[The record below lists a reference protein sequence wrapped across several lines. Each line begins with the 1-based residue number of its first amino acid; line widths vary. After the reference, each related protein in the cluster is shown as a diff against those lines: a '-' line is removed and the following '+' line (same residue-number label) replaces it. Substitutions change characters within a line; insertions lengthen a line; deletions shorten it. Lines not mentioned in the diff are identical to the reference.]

1 MHCLYR
7 LLLASLLLLG
17 FVSEKVLASV
27 LAIDYGTE
35 WIKASLM
42 KPGVPFD
49 VLLNKDS
56 KRKIQASVGWKRND
70 RLFGSDAFNI
80 AARFPTDSFS
90 SLKYLQGVPFESD
103 ATSYYASISTADVV
117 KTVRGTAALRRP
129 DGTEWSVEEL
139 IAMQFAYVK
148 ELAEAVAD
156 EKVQDVIVTVPPFYT
171 QFEKDAV
178 VDAIEIAGLRTIALI
193 NDGTATAVNYAMTR
207 TFPSPEHHIIF
218 DAGASSIRATVVS
231 FGTGASDAKASTS
244 KDSTQITVLAVGYD
258 RMTGGTELNRRL
270 RDILAADF
278 QNKHKRDI
286 TRDKRGMA
294 KLWKEAERIKTVLSA
309 NAEAMATVESLAFDI
324 DYRSKVTRSAFEE
337 ACSDLSEHFIAPIH
351 EALVRSGL
359 TLNNISSIIMT
370 GGSSRVP
377 MIQNAVKAAFGEDK
391 LAWNVNADEA
401 TVLGA
406 ALHGASLS
414 RQFKTK
420 DIRVSDISPFDV
432 QISYLA
438 ESKTQLAKPRT
449 IHTSV
454 FPPNSKTGTRKTLTF
469 KRKEDLSLKVEYK
482 WVPAVG
488 FPTELLEVDIT
499 GINEAMANLTEMGVL
514 EPVVKVTAAL
524 SESGFVSIPEA
535 VAYGEIK
542 DDSLTGKLKGLFGG
556 GSASEQVPLNA
567 ESNESADPFEIP
579 GTSSSSSE
587 SATPSEKKAAPK
599 GPQTI
604 ELTIK
609 TRFPSLAPMNAL
621 EKRKARDRL
630 AEVEYEEKA
639 KQRKEEARN
648 MLESYL
654 YRIRDLL
661 EDTGNTESPFVK
673 CSKDS
678 ERKAIERK
686 LQESF
691 GWLQDKA
698 DEAETSQ
705 LISKRS
711 ELEALERPIVH
722 RYKEIEEFPRALNNS
737 QMWNWST
744 RLFLTEARQNL
755 TAEEKGGPLSKYS
768 KEELD
773 ELEKTLKEHEAWL
786 NEKVEKQKTVKMN
799 EDPAVESSDLKTRA
813 KKLEDHL
820 QRLVRRKVPLRTKKT
835 STSSSAGTSETTSV
849 SSASSAEETPRPSES
864 GHDEL

>member
-1 MHCLYR
+1 MLCLYR
-7 LLLASLLLLG
+7 LLLSLLLLLG
-17 FVSEKVLASV
+17 LVSEKVLASV

-70 RLFGSDAFNI
+70 RLFGSDALSI

-103 ATSYYASISTADVV
+103 ITSYYTTISTADVV
-117 KTVRGTAALRRP
+117 KTARGTAALQRS

-148 ELAEAVAD
+148 ELAEAVAG

-193 NDGTATAVNYAMTR
+193 NDGTAAAVNYAMTR
-207 TFPSPEHHIIF
+207 TFPTPEHHVVF
-218 DAGASSIRATVVS
+218 DAGASSIRATVIA
-231 FGTGASDAKASTS
+231 FATGASDLKTSTS
-244 KDSTQITVLAVGYD
+244 KDSNQITVLGVGYD
-258 RMTGGTELNRRL
+258 RLTGGTELNRRL
-270 RDILAADF
+270 RDILVADF
-278 QNKHKRDI
+278 QAKHKRDI
-286 TRDKRGMA
+286 TGDKRGMA
-294 KLWKEAERIKTVLSA
+294 KLWKEAERVKTILSA
-309 NAEAMATVESLAFDI
+309 NAEASSTIESVAFDI
-324 DYRSKVTRSAFEE
+324 DFRSKVTRAAFEE
-337 ACSDLSEHFIAPIH
+337 ACSDLSQRFTAPIH
-351 EALVRSGL
+351 EALARSGL
-359 TLNNISSIIMT
+359 TLNNVSSIIMT

-420 DIRVSDISPFDV
+420 DIRVTDIGPFDV

-438 ESKTQLAKPRT
+438 EAKSQPAKPRT

-454 FPPNSKTGTRKTLTF
+454 FPANSKTGTRKTLTF
-469 KRKEDLSLKVEYK
+469 KRKDDLSLKVEYK
-482 WVPAVG
+482 QTPFPG
-488 FPTELLEVDIT
+488 FPRELLEIDIT
-499 GINEAMANLTEMGVL
+499 GVSEAIANLTEMGAV

-567 ESNESADPFEIP
+567 EGSESADAFEQA
-579 GTSSSSSE
+579 GTASASSA
-587 SATPSEKKAAPK
+587 SATPSEKKAAPT

-604 ELTIK
+604 ALTVK
-609 TRFPSLAPMNAL
+609 TRWPTLGPLSGSD
-621 EKRKARDRL
+621 KRKARDRL

-654 YRIRDLL
+654 YRIRDLM
-661 EDTGNTESPFVK
+661 EDTSNTESPFVK
-673 CSKDS
+673 CSKNS
-678 ERKAIERK
+678 ERKAIEQK
-686 LQESF
+686 LRESF
-691 GWLQDKA
+691 EWMHDKA

-705 LISKRS
+705 LVAKRT

-744 RLFLTEARQNL
+744 RLFLTEAKQNL
-755 TAEEKGGPLSKYS
+755 TAEEQGGAISKYL

-773 ELEKTLKEHEAWL
+773 ELETTLKDHESWL
-786 NEKVEKQKTVKMN
+786 NVMVEKQKAVKMN
-799 EDPAVESSDLKTRA
+799 EDPAVESSELRARA

-820 QRLVRRKVPLRTKKT
+820 HRLVRRKVPLRTKKT
-835 STSSSAGTSETTSV
+835 SSSAGTSETTSAM
-849 SSASSAEETPRPSES
+849 ASSADGTPLPSDS